1 VALMIQASDCGFF
14 RCCIENAGKCWLAE
28 TGKHPVN
35 ENDEAMPHATLQAR
49 QKRNAR

>member
-1 VALMIQASDCGFF
+1 MIHASDCGIF
-14 RCCIENAGKCWLAE
+14 RSCIKNAGKCRLAE

-35 ENDEAMPHATLQAR
+35 ENDEAMPHAALRAR